1 MATNAAGQA
10 VAAPQLPVRGYGG
23 FVQVGL
29 PLSRW
34 FNADPKGRNA
44 GWQAYF
50 EYGIDAANAND
61 FRYAKDISATTG
73 AGPIKDT
80 LKAVTVFYKMNP
92 WVQFGFEEGKYEGY
106 ALPNNSGV
114 CTTKV
119 AGLPSCT
126 STDWRSEFGPIF
138 TF

>member
-1 MATNAAGQA
+1 M
-10 VAAPQLPVRGYGG
+10 RGYGG
-23 FVQVGL
+23 FVQVGF

-34 FNADPKGRNA
+34 FNAEPKGRNA

-50 EYGIDAANAND
+50 EYGIDAAQAND
-61 FRYAKDISATTG
+61 FKFAKDIGASG

-80 LKAVTVFYKMNP
+80 LKAATIFYKMNP
-92 WVQFGFEEGKYEGY
+92 WVQFGFEESHYQGQ
-106 ALPNNSGV
+106 ALPNTKGV

-119 AGLPSCT
+119 AGAETCT
-126 STDWRSEFGPIF
+126 SVDWRSEFGPIF

>member
-1 MATNAAGQA
+1 M
-10 VAAPQLPVRGYGG
+10 
-23 FVQVGL
+23 QVGF

-44 GWQAYF
+44 GWQAYY

-61 FRYAKDISATTG
+61 FRIAKAIGASG
-73 AGPIKDT
+73 AGPIKSN
-80 LKAVTVFYKMNP
+80 LNAVTIFYKMNP
-92 WVQFGFEEGKYEGY
+92 WVQFGFEQSYYGSK
-106 ALPNNSGV
+106 ALPNDKGV

-119 AGLPSCT
+119 AGVPTCT
-126 STDWRSEFGPIF
+126 SVDWRSEFGPVF